1 MLAMKY
7 VYGDYQDSSRHIM
20 FVLVCFISAIL
31 AVKEYNIITQKEGI
45 KRLRDYS
52 TEKNN
57 LLAEKNKMLTV
68 TMNNEIR
75 IATLSERNRIAREI
89 HDNVGH
95 MLSRAILQ
103 LGAIMTVYRKDT
115 IYDNLVPI
123 KYSLDTAMN
132 NIRESVHDLH
142 KDGFNVKETA
152 ESILSALGNYDIDP
166 DFEAEIEAL
175 MEKKHYDMVFTVNYF
190 ALISNTCQKM
200 GVKYVSWTCD
210 NPLISMYH
218 ISVFNDCNYIFTFD
232 KTNYLEF
239 KEMGVKHI
247 WYLPLAVD
255 VDRIDMILQKS
266 EDSVKYR
273 GDIAFVGSLY
283 ERNSY
288 DKIKNRLPEYL
299 RGYFDAVMEAQLNI
313 SGANIV
319 EPMLTTNI
327 LEQLQEYFQ
336 LEKSEGSFS
345 DLGLIFQTTVLGF
358 KIAEI
363 ERRRALIELS
373 KHYRV
378 NVYSNSDVSDLLR
391 IQYCGSV
398 DYWSEMPKVFRMSKI
413 NLNFT
418 IPNIKSGIPLRIWDV
433 LGCGGFLLTNYQ
445 AEIPYYFKE
454 GEDLVC
460 FDGLED
466 LCEKVGY
473 YLEHEEE
480 RKRIAWNGY
489 HKVRE
494 KHSYIERIHTI
505 LDTVAGEDAK

>member
-1 MLAMKY
+1 M
-7 VYGDYQDSSRHIM
+7 HILM
-20 FVLVCFISAIL
+20 YRWKA
-31 AVKEYNIITQKEGI
+31 YNY
-45 KRLRDYS
+45 RDIEQTFLLLGHTVDNIEQELGSYDVS
-52 TEKNN
+52 PEFERVIEEK
-57 LLAEKNKMLTV
+57 
-68 TMNNEIR
+68 IR
-75 IATLSERNRIAREI
+75 GT
-89 HDNVGH
+89 
-95 MLSRAILQ
+95 
-103 LGAIMTVYRKDT
+103 
-115 IYDNLVPI
+115 
-123 KYSLDTAMN
+123 
-132 NIRESVHDLH
+132 
-142 KDGFNVKETA
+142 
-152 ESILSALGNYDIDP
+152 
-166 DFEAEIEAL
+166 
-175 MEKKHYDMVFTVNYF
+175 HYDMVFTVNYF
-190 ALISNTCQKM
+190 PLISNVCERT

-218 ISVFNDCNYIFTFD
+218 ESVFHACNYIFTFD

-239 KEMGVKHI
+239 RGMGVKHI

-255 VDRIDMILQKS
+255 TERMDALLGAPEKPERRNATQDS
-266 EDSVKYR
+266 EMRKYR
-273 GDIAFVGSLY
+273 GDVAFVGSLY

-373 KHYRV
+373 KQYKV

-460 FDGLED
+460 FDSLED

-489 HKVRE
+489 RKVRE
-494 KHSYIERIHTI
+494 KHSYIERIRTI
-505 LDTVAGEDAK
+505 LDTVACEDAK

>member
-1 MLAMKY
+1 M
-7 VYGDYQDSSRHIM
+7 HILM
-20 FVLVCFISAIL
+20 YRWKA
-31 AVKEYNIITQKEGI
+31 YNY
-45 KRLRDYS
+45 RDIEQTFLLLGYTVDNIEQELGS
-52 TEKNN
+52 YDVSPEFERVIEEK
-57 LLAEKNKMLTV
+57 
-68 TMNNEIR
+68 IR
-75 IATLSERNRIAREI
+75 GT
-89 HDNVGH
+89 
-95 MLSRAILQ
+95 
-103 LGAIMTVYRKDT
+103 
-115 IYDNLVPI
+115 
-123 KYSLDTAMN
+123 
-132 NIRESVHDLH
+132 
-142 KDGFNVKETA
+142 
-152 ESILSALGNYDIDP
+152 
-166 DFEAEIEAL
+166 
-175 MEKKHYDMVFTVNYF
+175 HYDMVFTVNYF
-190 ALISNTCQKM
+190 PLISNVCERT

-218 ISVFNDCNYIFTFD
+218 ESVFHDCNYIFTFD

-239 KEMGVKHI
+239 RGMGVKHI

-255 VDRIDMILQKS
+255 TERMDALLGAPEKPERRNATQDS
-266 EDSVKYR
+266 EMRKYR
-273 GDIAFVGSLY
+273 GDVAFVGSLY

-336 LEKSEGSFS
+336 LEKSDGSFS

-373 KHYRV
+373 KHYKV

-489 HKVRE
+489 RKVRE
-494 KHSYIERIHTI
+494 KHSYIERIRTI

>member
-1 MLAMKY
+1 M
-7 VYGDYQDSSRHIM
+7 HILM
-20 FVLVCFISAIL
+20 YRWKA
-31 AVKEYNIITQKEGI
+31 YNY
-45 KRLRDYS
+45 RDIEQTFLLLGHTVDNIEQELGSYDVS
-52 TEKNN
+52 PEFERVIEEK
-57 LLAEKNKMLTV
+57 
-68 TMNNEIR
+68 IR
-75 IATLSERNRIAREI
+75 GT
-89 HDNVGH
+89 
-95 MLSRAILQ
+95 
-103 LGAIMTVYRKDT
+103 
-115 IYDNLVPI
+115 
-123 KYSLDTAMN
+123 
-132 NIRESVHDLH
+132 
-142 KDGFNVKETA
+142 
-152 ESILSALGNYDIDP
+152 
-166 DFEAEIEAL
+166 
-175 MEKKHYDMVFTVNYF
+175 HYDMVFTVNYF
-190 ALISNTCQKM
+190 PLISNVCERT

-218 ISVFNDCNYIFTFD
+218 ESVFHACNYIFTFD

-239 KEMGVKHI
+239 RGMGVKHI

-255 VDRIDMILQKS
+255 TERMDALLGAPEKPERRNATQDS
-266 EDSVKYR
+266 EMRKYR
-273 GDIAFVGSLY
+273 GDVAFVGSLY

-373 KHYRV
+373 KHYKV

-460 FDGLED
+460 FDSLED

-489 HKVRE
+489 RKVRE
-494 KHSYIERIHTI
+494 KHSYIERIRTI
-505 LDTVAGEDAK
+505 LDTVACEGAK

>member
-1 MLAMKY
+1 M
-7 VYGDYQDSSRHIM
+7 HILM
-20 FVLVCFISAIL
+20 YRWKA
-31 AVKEYNIITQKEGI
+31 YNY
-45 KRLRDYS
+45 RDIEQTFLLLGHTVDNIEQELGSYDVS
-52 TEKNN
+52 PEFERVIEEK
-57 LLAEKNKMLTV
+57 
-68 TMNNEIR
+68 IR
-75 IATLSERNRIAREI
+75 GT
-89 HDNVGH
+89 
-95 MLSRAILQ
+95 
-103 LGAIMTVYRKDT
+103 
-115 IYDNLVPI
+115 
-123 KYSLDTAMN
+123 
-132 NIRESVHDLH
+132 
-142 KDGFNVKETA
+142 
-152 ESILSALGNYDIDP
+152 
-166 DFEAEIEAL
+166 
-175 MEKKHYDMVFTVNYF
+175 HYDMVFTVNYF
-190 ALISNTCQKM
+190 PLISNVCERT
-200 GVKYVSWTCD
+200 GVNYVSWTCD

-218 ISVFNDCNYIFTFD
+218 ESVFHACNYIFTFD

-239 KEMGVKHI
+239 RGMGVKHI

-255 VDRIDMILQKS
+255 TERMDALLGAPEKAGRRKVAQDPEMQ
-266 EDSVKYR
+266 KYR
-273 GDIAFVGSLY
+273 GDVAFVGSLY

-489 HKVRE
+489 RKVRE
-494 KHSYIERIHTI
+494 KHSYIERIRTI
-505 LDTVAGEDAK
+505 LDTVAGEDTK

>member
-1 MLAMKY
+1 M
-7 VYGDYQDSSRHIM
+7 HILM
-20 FVLVCFISAIL
+20 YRWKA
-31 AVKEYNIITQKEGI
+31 YNY
-45 KRLRDYS
+45 RDIEQTFLLLGHTVDNIEQELGSYDVS
-52 TEKNN
+52 PEFERVIEEK
-57 LLAEKNKMLTV
+57 
-68 TMNNEIR
+68 IR
-75 IATLSERNRIAREI
+75 GT
-89 HDNVGH
+89 
-95 MLSRAILQ
+95 
-103 LGAIMTVYRKDT
+103 
-115 IYDNLVPI
+115 
-123 KYSLDTAMN
+123 
-132 NIRESVHDLH
+132 
-142 KDGFNVKETA
+142 
-152 ESILSALGNYDIDP
+152 
-166 DFEAEIEAL
+166 
-175 MEKKHYDMVFTVNYF
+175 HYDMVFTVNYF
-190 ALISNTCQKM
+190 PLISNVCERT
-200 GVKYVSWTCD
+200 GVNYVSWTCD

-218 ISVFNDCNYIFTFD
+218 ESVFHDCNYIFTFD

-239 KEMGVKHI
+239 RGMGVKHI

-255 VDRIDMILQKS
+255 TERMDALLGAPEETGRRKAAQDPEMQ
-266 EDSVKYR
+266 KYR
-273 GDIAFVGSLY
+273 GDVAFVGSLY

-288 DKIKNRLPEYL
+288 DKIKSRLPEYL

-373 KHYRV
+373 KHYKV

-489 HKVRE
+489 RKVRE
-494 KHSYIERIHTI
+494 KHSYIERIRTI

>member
-1 MLAMKY
+1 M
-7 VYGDYQDSSRHIM
+7 HILM
-20 FVLVCFISAIL
+20 YRWKA
-31 AVKEYNIITQKEGI
+31 YNY
-45 KRLRDYS
+45 RDIEQTFLLLGHTVDNIEQELGSYDVS
-52 TEKNN
+52 PEFERVIEEK
-57 LLAEKNKMLTV
+57 
-68 TMNNEIR
+68 IR
-75 IATLSERNRIAREI
+75 GT
-89 HDNVGH
+89 
-95 MLSRAILQ
+95 
-103 LGAIMTVYRKDT
+103 
-115 IYDNLVPI
+115 
-123 KYSLDTAMN
+123 
-132 NIRESVHDLH
+132 
-142 KDGFNVKETA
+142 
-152 ESILSALGNYDIDP
+152 
-166 DFEAEIEAL
+166 
-175 MEKKHYDMVFTVNYF
+175 HYDMVFTVNYF
-190 ALISNTCQKM
+190 PLISNVCERT

-218 ISVFNDCNYIFTFD
+218 ESVFHACNYIFTFD

-239 KEMGVKHI
+239 RGMGVKHI

-255 VDRIDMILQKS
+255 TERMDALLGAPEKPERRNATQDS
-266 EDSVKYR
+266 EMRKYR
-273 GDIAFVGSLY
+273 GDVAFVGSLY

-460 FDGLED
+460 FDGLEE

>member
-1 MLAMKY
+1 M
-7 VYGDYQDSSRHIM
+7 HILM
-20 FVLVCFISAIL
+20 YRWKA
-31 AVKEYNIITQKEGI
+31 YNY
-45 KRLRDYS
+45 RDIEQTFLLLGYTVDNIEQELGS
-52 TEKNN
+52 YDVSPEFERVIEEK
-57 LLAEKNKMLTV
+57 
-68 TMNNEIR
+68 IR
-75 IATLSERNRIAREI
+75 GT
-89 HDNVGH
+89 
-95 MLSRAILQ
+95 
-103 LGAIMTVYRKDT
+103 
-115 IYDNLVPI
+115 
-123 KYSLDTAMN
+123 
-132 NIRESVHDLH
+132 
-142 KDGFNVKETA
+142 
-152 ESILSALGNYDIDP
+152 
-166 DFEAEIEAL
+166 
-175 MEKKHYDMVFTVNYF
+175 HYDMVFTVNYF
-190 ALISNTCQKM
+190 PLISNVCERT

-218 ISVFNDCNYIFTFD
+218 ESVFHDCNYIFTFD

-239 KEMGVKHI
+239 RGMGVKHI

-255 VDRIDMILQKS
+255 TERMDALLGAPEKPERRNATQDS
-266 EDSVKYR
+266 EMRKYR
-273 GDIAFVGSLY
+273 GDVAFVGSLY

-373 KHYRV
+373 KHYKV

>member
-1 MLAMKY
+1 M
-7 VYGDYQDSSRHIM
+7 HILM
-20 FVLVCFISAIL
+20 YRWKA
-31 AVKEYNIITQKEGI
+31 YNY
-45 KRLRDYS
+45 RDIEQTLLLLGHTVDNIEQELGSYDVS
-52 TEKNN
+52 PEFERVIEEK
-57 LLAEKNKMLTV
+57 
-68 TMNNEIR
+68 IR
-75 IATLSERNRIAREI
+75 GT
-89 HDNVGH
+89 
-95 MLSRAILQ
+95 
-103 LGAIMTVYRKDT
+103 
-115 IYDNLVPI
+115 
-123 KYSLDTAMN
+123 
-132 NIRESVHDLH
+132 
-142 KDGFNVKETA
+142 
-152 ESILSALGNYDIDP
+152 
-166 DFEAEIEAL
+166 
-175 MEKKHYDMVFTVNYF
+175 HYDMVFTVNYF
-190 ALISNTCQKM
+190 PLISNVCERT
-200 GVKYVSWTCD
+200 GVKYISWTCD

-218 ISVFNDCNYIFTFD
+218 ESVFHACNYIFTFD

-239 KEMGVKHI
+239 RGMGVKHI

-255 VDRIDMILQKS
+255 TERMDALLGAPEKAGRRKAAQDPEMQ
-266 EDSVKYR
+266 KYR
-273 GDIAFVGSLY
+273 GDVAFVGSLY

-288 DKIKNRLPEYL
+288 DKIKSRLPEYL

-489 HKVRE
+489 RKVRE
-494 KHSYIERIHTI
+494 KHSYIERIRTI
-505 LDTVAGEDAK
+505 LDTVAGEDTK

>member
-1 MLAMKY
+1 M
-7 VYGDYQDSSRHIM
+7 HILM
-20 FVLVCFISAIL
+20 YRWKA
-31 AVKEYNIITQKEGI
+31 YNY
-45 KRLRDYS
+45 RDIEQTFLLIGHTVDNIEQELGSYDVS
-52 TEKNN
+52 PEFERVIEEK
-57 LLAEKNKMLTV
+57 
-68 TMNNEIR
+68 IR
-75 IATLSERNRIAREI
+75 GT
-89 HDNVGH
+89 
-95 MLSRAILQ
+95 
-103 LGAIMTVYRKDT
+103 
-115 IYDNLVPI
+115 
-123 KYSLDTAMN
+123 
-132 NIRESVHDLH
+132 
-142 KDGFNVKETA
+142 
-152 ESILSALGNYDIDP
+152 
-166 DFEAEIEAL
+166 
-175 MEKKHYDMVFTVNYF
+175 HYDMVFTVNYF
-190 ALISNTCQKM
+190 PLISNVCERT

-218 ISVFNDCNYIFTFD
+218 ESVFHACNYIFTFD

-239 KEMGVKHI
+239 RGMGVKHI

-255 VDRIDMILQKS
+255 TERMDALLGAPEKPERRNATQDS
-266 EDSVKYR
+266 EMRKYR
-273 GDIAFVGSLY
+273 GDVAFVGSLY

-373 KHYRV
+373 KHYKV

-489 HKVRE
+489 RKVRE

-505 LDTVAGEDAK
+505 LDTVACEDAK

>member
-1 MLAMKY
+1 M
-7 VYGDYQDSSRHIM
+7 HILM
-20 FVLVCFISAIL
+20 YRWKA
-31 AVKEYNIITQKEGI
+31 YNY
-45 KRLRDYS
+45 RDIEQTFLLLGHTVDNIEQELGSYDVS
-52 TEKNN
+52 PEFERVIEEK
-57 LLAEKNKMLTV
+57 
-68 TMNNEIR
+68 IR
-75 IATLSERNRIAREI
+75 GT
-89 HDNVGH
+89 
-95 MLSRAILQ
+95 
-103 LGAIMTVYRKDT
+103 
-115 IYDNLVPI
+115 
-123 KYSLDTAMN
+123 
-132 NIRESVHDLH
+132 
-142 KDGFNVKETA
+142 
-152 ESILSALGNYDIDP
+152 
-166 DFEAEIEAL
+166 
-175 MEKKHYDMVFTVNYF
+175 HYDMVFTVNYF
-190 ALISNTCQKM
+190 PLISNVCERT

-218 ISVFNDCNYIFTFD
+218 ESVFHACNYIFTFD

-239 KEMGVKHI
+239 RGMGVKHI

-255 VDRIDMILQKS
+255 TERMDALLGAPEKAERWKVAQDPEMQ
-266 EDSVKYR
+266 KYR
-273 GDIAFVGSLY
+273 GDVAFVGSLY

-373 KHYRV
+373 KRYKV

-489 HKVRE
+489 RKVRE
-494 KHSYIERIHTI
+494 KHSYIERIRTI

>member
-1 MLAMKY
+1 M
-7 VYGDYQDSSRHIM
+7 HILM
-20 FVLVCFISAIL
+20 YRWKA
-31 AVKEYNIITQKEGI
+31 YNY
-45 KRLRDYS
+45 RDIEQTFLLIGHTVDNIEQELGSYDVS
-52 TEKNN
+52 PEFERVIEEK
-57 LLAEKNKMLTV
+57 
-68 TMNNEIR
+68 IR
-75 IATLSERNRIAREI
+75 GT
-89 HDNVGH
+89 
-95 MLSRAILQ
+95 
-103 LGAIMTVYRKDT
+103 
-115 IYDNLVPI
+115 
-123 KYSLDTAMN
+123 
-132 NIRESVHDLH
+132 
-142 KDGFNVKETA
+142 
-152 ESILSALGNYDIDP
+152 
-166 DFEAEIEAL
+166 
-175 MEKKHYDMVFTVNYF
+175 HYDMVFTVNYF
-190 ALISNTCQKM
+190 PLISNVCERT
-200 GVKYVSWTCD
+200 GVKYISWTCD

-218 ISVFNDCNYIFTFD
+218 ESVFHACNYIFTFD

-239 KEMGVKHI
+239 RGMGVKHI

-255 VDRIDMILQKS
+255 TERMDALLGAPEEAGRWKAAQDPEMR
-266 EDSVKYR
+266 KYR
-273 GDIAFVGSLY
+273 GDVAFVGSLY

-373 KHYRV
+373 KHYKV

>member
-1 MLAMKY
+1 M
-7 VYGDYQDSSRHIM
+7 HILM
-20 FVLVCFISAIL
+20 YRWKA
-31 AVKEYNIITQKEGI
+31 YNY
-45 KRLRDYS
+45 RDIEQTFLLIGHTVDNIEQELGSYDVS
-52 TEKNN
+52 PEFERVIEEK
-57 LLAEKNKMLTV
+57 
-68 TMNNEIR
+68 IR
-75 IATLSERNRIAREI
+75 GT
-89 HDNVGH
+89 
-95 MLSRAILQ
+95 
-103 LGAIMTVYRKDT
+103 
-115 IYDNLVPI
+115 
-123 KYSLDTAMN
+123 
-132 NIRESVHDLH
+132 
-142 KDGFNVKETA
+142 
-152 ESILSALGNYDIDP
+152 
-166 DFEAEIEAL
+166 
-175 MEKKHYDMVFTVNYF
+175 HYDMVFTVNYF
-190 ALISNTCQKM
+190 PLISNVCERT

-218 ISVFNDCNYIFTFD
+218 ESVFHACNYIFTFD

-239 KEMGVKHI
+239 RGMGVKHI

-255 VDRIDMILQKS
+255 TERMDALLGAPEKPERRNATQDS
-266 EDSVKYR
+266 EMRKYR
-273 GDIAFVGSLY
+273 GDVAFVGSLY

-489 HKVRE
+489 RKVRE

-505 LDTVAGEDAK
+505 LDTVACEDAK

>member
-1 MLAMKY
+1 M
-7 VYGDYQDSSRHIM
+7 HILM
-20 FVLVCFISAIL
+20 YRWKA
-31 AVKEYNIITQKEGI
+31 YNY
-45 KRLRDYS
+45 RDIEQTFLLLGHTVDNIEQELGSYDVS
-52 TEKNN
+52 PEFERVIEEK
-57 LLAEKNKMLTV
+57 
-68 TMNNEIR
+68 IR
-75 IATLSERNRIAREI
+75 GT
-89 HDNVGH
+89 
-95 MLSRAILQ
+95 
-103 LGAIMTVYRKDT
+103 
-115 IYDNLVPI
+115 
-123 KYSLDTAMN
+123 
-132 NIRESVHDLH
+132 
-142 KDGFNVKETA
+142 
-152 ESILSALGNYDIDP
+152 
-166 DFEAEIEAL
+166 
-175 MEKKHYDMVFTVNYF
+175 HYDMVFTVNYF
-190 ALISNTCQKM
+190 PLISNVCERT
-200 GVKYVSWTCD
+200 GVKYISWTCD

-218 ISVFNDCNYIFTFD
+218 ESVFHACNYIFTFD

-239 KEMGVKHI
+239 RGMGVKHI

-255 VDRIDMILQKS
+255 TERMDALLGAPEEAGRWKAAQDPEMR
-266 EDSVKYR
+266 KYR
-273 GDIAFVGSLY
+273 GDVAFVGSLY

-373 KHYRV
+373 KHYKV

-494 KHSYIERIHTI
+494 KHSYIERIRTI

>member
-1 MLAMKY
+1 M
-7 VYGDYQDSSRHIM
+7 HILM
-20 FVLVCFISAIL
+20 YRWKA
-31 AVKEYNIITQKEGI
+31 YNY
-45 KRLRDYS
+45 RDIEQTFLLLGHTVDNIEQELGSYDVS
-52 TEKNN
+52 PEFERVIEEK
-57 LLAEKNKMLTV
+57 
-68 TMNNEIR
+68 IR
-75 IATLSERNRIAREI
+75 GT
-89 HDNVGH
+89 
-95 MLSRAILQ
+95 
-103 LGAIMTVYRKDT
+103 
-115 IYDNLVPI
+115 
-123 KYSLDTAMN
+123 
-132 NIRESVHDLH
+132 
-142 KDGFNVKETA
+142 
-152 ESILSALGNYDIDP
+152 
-166 DFEAEIEAL
+166 
-175 MEKKHYDMVFTVNYF
+175 HYDMVFTVNYF
-190 ALISNTCQKM
+190 PLISNVCERT

-218 ISVFNDCNYIFTFD
+218 ESVFHACNYIFTFD

-239 KEMGVKHI
+239 RGMGVKHI

-255 VDRIDMILQKS
+255 TERMDALLGAPEKPERRNATQDS
-266 EDSVKYR
+266 EMRKYR
-273 GDIAFVGSLY
+273 GDVAFVGSLY

-373 KHYRV
+373 KHYKV
-378 NVYSNSDVSDLLR
+378 NVYSNSNVSDLLR

-489 HKVRE
+489 RKVRE

>member
-1 MLAMKY
+1 M
-7 VYGDYQDSSRHIM
+7 HILM
-20 FVLVCFISAIL
+20 YRWKA
-31 AVKEYNIITQKEGI
+31 YNY
-45 KRLRDYS
+45 RDIEQTFLLLGHTVDNIEQELGSYDVS
-52 TEKNN
+52 PEFERVIEEK
-57 LLAEKNKMLTV
+57 
-68 TMNNEIR
+68 IR
-75 IATLSERNRIAREI
+75 GT
-89 HDNVGH
+89 
-95 MLSRAILQ
+95 
-103 LGAIMTVYRKDT
+103 
-115 IYDNLVPI
+115 
-123 KYSLDTAMN
+123 
-132 NIRESVHDLH
+132 
-142 KDGFNVKETA
+142 
-152 ESILSALGNYDIDP
+152 
-166 DFEAEIEAL
+166 
-175 MEKKHYDMVFTVNYF
+175 HYDMVFTVNYF
-190 ALISNTCQKM
+190 PLISNVCERT
-200 GVKYVSWTCD
+200 GVKYISWTCD

-218 ISVFNDCNYIFTFD
+218 ESVFHACNYIFTFD

-239 KEMGVKHI
+239 RGMGVKHI

-255 VDRIDMILQKS
+255 TERMDALLGAPEEAGRWKAAQDPEMR
-266 EDSVKYR
+266 KYR
-273 GDIAFVGSLY
+273 GDVAFVGSLY

-373 KHYRV
+373 KHYKV
-378 NVYSNSDVSDLLR
+378 NVYSNSDVSDLLQ

-489 HKVRE
+489 RKVRE
-494 KHSYIERIHTI
+494 KHSYIERIRTI

>member
-1 MLAMKY
+1 M
-7 VYGDYQDSSRHIM
+7 HILM
-20 FVLVCFISAIL
+20 YRWKA
-31 AVKEYNIITQKEGI
+31 YNY
-45 KRLRDYS
+45 RDIEQTFLLLGHTVDNIEQELGSYDVS
-52 TEKNN
+52 PEFERVIEEK
-57 LLAEKNKMLTV
+57 
-68 TMNNEIR
+68 IR
-75 IATLSERNRIAREI
+75 GT
-89 HDNVGH
+89 
-95 MLSRAILQ
+95 
-103 LGAIMTVYRKDT
+103 
-115 IYDNLVPI
+115 
-123 KYSLDTAMN
+123 
-132 NIRESVHDLH
+132 
-142 KDGFNVKETA
+142 
-152 ESILSALGNYDIDP
+152 
-166 DFEAEIEAL
+166 
-175 MEKKHYDMVFTVNYF
+175 HYDMVFTVNYF
-190 ALISNTCQKM
+190 PLISNVCERT

-218 ISVFNDCNYIFTFD
+218 ESVFHDCNYIFTFD

-239 KEMGVKHI
+239 REMGVKHI

-255 VDRIDMILQKS
+255 TERMDALLGVPEEVGRWKVAQDPEMQ
-266 EDSVKYR
+266 KYR
-273 GDIAFVGSLY
+273 GDMAFVGSLY